1 MSNTMNI
8 SHLLSAAEDHLKN
21 DRDEVAQKLFV
32 EALDYPEGAAQAM
45 AGLGKI
51 AIRAGEIEKA
61 QDLFGRALA
70 IEPNNAFLLVGLATV
85 YQLSERT
92 EDAETCLRRAMRLD
106 PALPE
111 AHTNLALVLL
121 IQQDIEGAY
130 AEAKQAFEIAPD
142 SPDTLE
148 AMAQV
153 EIARGNIAMAI
164 TLFQRILALTP
175 QNLNALTNLGTL
187 FQLINEPDKAIEYLE
202 TARLQDPDAPHILTR
217 LAECKTAMG
226 QLEDAEKLIQQAAVI
241 APSDAEVRNAE
252 GAILLHRG
260 RFAEALTALQAASEL
275 DPQNPA
281 PLINLAL
288 LLRRNNEPEAALTT
302 ARQAIELSEN
312 TNETAHQIV
321 TDLLFLSGNYQE
333 GWQSFGIDA
342 PEDATAQLQAST
354 KLALLVEDLS
364 SALVSLRLLPQLSEQ
379 RVRLLCL
386 PAFARFFRAIDGIES
401 VHPQEEIDLSKDIE
415 AEETVLLL
423 DDLARILQ
431 ADSPP
436 TTPLRL
442 NLEAPLPSPE
452 HTPRIGFWWDDAS
465 GGPDP
470 QTLLNAL
477 PATPVLLREP
487 HPSQNLIL
495 PDGQPPQIL
504 IDHSVEDLLD
514 MATALLSLDM
524 IVAIDSPV
532 AHLAANLGCQTL
544 VLCHQYDIP
553 WYWQPCGPEGAQW
566 YPTAQAVGRDIDGAW
581 NGLIE
586 ACANIPIETSVEKAS
601 THV

>member
-1 MSNTMNI
+1 MNI

>member
-1 MSNTMNI
+1 MNI

-21 DRDEVAQKLFV
+21 DRDDVAQKLFV

-288 LLRRNNEPEAALTT
+288 LLRRNNELEAALAT

-333 GWQSFGIDA
+333 GWQSFGIDV

>member
-1 MSNTMNI
+1 MNI

-21 DRDEVAQKLFV
+21 DRDDVAQKLFV
-32 EALDYPEGAAQAM
+32 EALDYPEGAARAM

-61 QDLFGRALA
+61 QELFGRAMT
-70 IEPNNAFLLVGLATV
+70 IEPDNAEFLVGLATV

-92 EDAETCLRRAMRLD
+92 EDAETCLRRAIRLD

-148 AMAQV
+148 VMAQV

-164 TLFQRILALTP
+164 TLFQRILALAP

-288 LLRRNNEPEAALTT
+288 LLRRNNELEAALAT

>member
-1 MSNTMNI
+1 MNI
-8 SHLLSAAEDHLKN
+8 SHLINAAEDHLKN

-32 EALDYPEGAAQAM
+32 EALDYPEGAARAM

-106 PALPE
+106 PTLPE

-121 IQQDIEGAY
+121 MQQDIEGAY
-130 AEAKQAFEIAPD
+130 AAAKQAFEIAPD

-153 EIARGNIAMAI
+153 EIARNNIAMAI
-164 TLFQRILALTP
+164 PLFQRILALAP
-175 QNLNALTNLGTL
+175 QNMNALTNLGTL
-187 FQLINEPDKAIEYLE
+187 FQLIDEPDKAIEYLE

-217 LAECKTAMG
+217 LAECKTALG
-226 QLEDAEKLIQQAAVI
+226 QLEEAEKLIKQAAVI
-241 APSDAEVRNAE
+241 APGDAEVRNAE

-260 RFAEALTALQAASEL
+260 RFTEALTALQAASEL

-288 LLRRNNEPEAALTT
+288 LLRRNNESEAALAT

-321 TDLLFLSGNYQE
+321 ADLLFTSGNYQE
-333 GWQSFGIDA
+333 GWQSLSINV
-342 PEDATAQLQAST
+342 PEDTAAQLRAGT

-364 SALVSLRLLPQLSEQ
+364 SALVSVRLLPQLSGQ

-386 PAFARFFRAIDGIES
+386 PAFAGFFRAIDGIES
-401 VHPQEEIDLSKDIE
+401 VHSQEEIDLTKDIE
-415 AEETVLLL
+415 DGETVLLL

-442 NLEAPLPSPE
+442 NLQDPLPSPE
-452 HTPRIGFWWDDAS
+452 HTPQIGLWWDDTP

-477 PATPVLLREP
+477 PKTPVLLRAT

-504 IDHSVEDLLD
+504 IDHTVEDLID
-514 MATALLSLDM
+514 MAIALLSLDM
-524 IVAIDSPV
+524 VVAIDSAV

-544 VLCHQYDIP
+544 VLCHQCDIP
-553 WYWQPCGPEGAQW
+553 WYWKPCGPEGAQW
-566 YPTAQAVGRDIDGAW
+566 YPTAQAVGRDIDGSW
-581 NGLIE
+581 NGLLDT
-586 ACANIPIETSVEKAS
+586 CANLQIKTSAEKAY
-601 THV
+601 V